1 MGNVSTCVRVDAT
14 HASLSVVD
22 METRAEWVT
31 FQRVSEWMQH
41 MHLCLWST
49 QMVACVLSI
58 ERTAQCSTVQHS
70 AAQHSTA
77 QCSTIAAQHSAATQ
91 TDQWKAQSSKA
102 HHKTAKRSKL
112 QQRKAWTAQ
121 HTADLHITC
130 NTAEY
135 IHAHHTVVSTLKRP
149 CMHRECEEADLISRL
164 SDGHGR
170 DGNDSRYEVCLGRLV
185 RLLVESSVGCGC
197 FRLFRRC

>member
-1 MGNVSTCVRVDAT
+1 VCQSGCNTCISVCGRHRWL
-14 HASLSVVD
+14 HA
-22 METRAEWVT
+22 
-31 FQRVSEWMQH
+31 
-41 MHLCLWST
+41 
-49 QMVACVLSI
+49 
-58 ERTAQCSTVQHS
+58 CSASNAQHS
-70 AAQHSTA
+70 AAQRSTA
-77 QCSTIAAQHSAATQ
+77 QRSIAQHSAAPSQ
-91 TDQWKAQSSKA
+91 RS
-102 HHKTAKRSKL
+102 TA
-112 QQRKAWTAQ
+112 QQRRLINGKRRAAKHITKQQSEANYSNAKQWTAQ

-135 IHAHHTVVSTLKRP
+135 IHAHQTVVSTLKRP

-197 FRLFRRC
+197 FCLFRRC